1 VASSQD
7 NTSQSESENQRQP
20 RAADLPASGGIHGET
35 NARNAS
41 PLHVRDGHGHSNSSA
56 NVSEGMVFDG
66 AGVLEATG
74 LVEGM
79 CDIDDVGTM
88 DITNNQAFPSGL
100 GEDMMGEATYSG
112 GGSGTSPVTFVRLLF
127 TFSTTRY
134 VGLYFLGGG

>member
-7 NTSQSESENQRQP
+7 NASQSESENQCQP
-20 RAADLPASGGIHGET
+20 GAADLTASGGIRGET

-41 PLHVRDGHGHSNSSA
+41 PLHVQDGHGHSNSSV

-79 CDIDDVGTM
+79 CNIDD
-88 DITNNQAFPSGL
+88 DEAQCWL
-100 GEDMMGEATYSG
+100 GSN
-112 GGSGTSPVTFVRLLF
+112 
-127 TFSTTRY
+127 Y
-134 VGLYFLGGG
+134 VI